1 MTRDISPT
9 QRSVHIE
16 LPDHFPQSLPRLA
29 SISQAAVLWLLPMV
43 ALLWFGYSSI
53 AIPVT
58 LIVNGRQ
65 LIHHTH
71 QTNVRDVLREV
82 GIALQPQDEVLPSLD
97 TPLRGGGTVQV
108 TLARPVTIEVDG
120 RIIQTFTRQR
130 RVDRILAEAGVQR
143 RAQDFVQVDER
154 SRATCDK
161 VAEETRLVVAKTDA
175 ALSYGV
181 VTRPPPV
188 HIIVRRAVPITVH
201 DHDTIVTLYTAHSRV
216 ETALRA
222 GGIVL
227 RPGDLVIPAL
237 DAPVSSGLHVFIR
250 RALSVTIGVDGH
262 WLPVYTHSR
271 SVGELLAEQGI
282 ALVGDDYT
290 IPSLDT
296 PLFSGATVQVV
307 RREERLR
314 FEQDIIPYE
323 TEWRADPELLLDTQ
337 RVIQP
342 GTEGV
347 TVRRYRTVYENGVA
361 VSEVLEREWV
371 ASVPATRIIAY
382 GTRILVQQ
390 ISTPDGPIEYW
401 RRIRVL
407 ATSYN
412 PASSGKPKDHPH
424 YGITRTGLKAGFG
437 VIAVDPRVIPLGSHV
452 YIPGYGKAVAG
463 DTGASILGR
472 HIDLGYDDDMPLP
485 HWYRWV
491 DVYLLT
497 PVPPRARIR
506 YVLPSW
512 PQER

>member
-1 MTRDISPT
+1 MIRSSTSTKRLSRPGRRISLIP
-9 QRSVHIE
+9 
-16 LPDHFPQSLPRLA
+16 
-29 SISQAAVLWLLPMV
+29 SITPLWLV
-43 ALLWFGYSSI
+43 ALAALLLVGYSSTTFPI
-53 AIPVT
+53 T
-58 LIVNGRQ
+58 LVVNGQ
-65 LIHHTH
+65 PFVHHTH
-71 QTNVRDVLREV
+71 QANVRDVLREV
-82 GIALQPQDEVLPSLD
+82 GIALQPQDEVIPPHD
-97 TPLRGGGTVQV
+97 TPLRDGETVRI
-108 TLARPVTIEVDG
+108 TLARPVIIEVDG
-120 RIIQTFTRQR
+120 RIIETFTRQR

-143 RAQDFVQVDER
+143 RTQDFVQVERQPRAISDE
-154 SRATCDK
+154 
-161 VAEETRLVVAKTDA
+161 VAEATHPAVLTTDA
-175 ALSYGV
+175 AQSPKV
-181 VTRPPPV
+181 FTRPPPL
-188 HIIVRRAVPITVH
+188 HIVVRRAVPITVH
-201 DHDTIVTLYTAHSRV
+201 EHGTAVTLYTAHSRV
-216 ETALRA
+216 GAALRA
-222 GGIVL
+222 GGVVL
-227 RPGDLVIPAL
+227 RPGDLVVPAL
-237 DAPVSSGLHVFIR
+237 NTPVSSGLHVFIR
-250 RALSVTIGVDGH
+250 RALPVTIEVDGR

-282 ALVGDDYT
+282 ALMKDDYT
-290 IPSLDT
+290 IPPLDT
-296 PLFSGATVQVV
+296 PLRSGATVRVV

-323 TEWRADPELLLDTQ
+323 TEWRADPEMLLDTQ

-347 TVRRYRTVYENGVA
+347 TVRRYRTVYENGAV

-371 ASVPATRIIAY
+371 ASVPATRVIAY

-390 ISTPDGPIEYW
+390 LSTPDGPIEYW

-412 PASSGKPKDHPH
+412 PSSSGKPKDHPY

-437 VIAVDPRVIPLGSHV
+437 VIAVDPRVIPLGSQV
-452 YIPGYGKAVAG
+452 YVPGYGKAVAG

-491 DVYLLT
+491 DIYLLT
-497 PVPPRARIR
+497 PVPPRDRIR

>member
-1 MTRDISPT
+1 M
-9 QRSVHIE
+9 
-16 LPDHFPQSLPRLA
+16 
-29 SISQAAVLWLLPMV
+29 LWLLPMI
-43 ALLWFGYSSI
+43 ALLWFGYSST
-53 AIPVT
+53 AVPVT
-58 LIVNGRQ
+58 LMINGRE

-97 TPLRGGGTVQV
+97 APLRGGETVQV
-108 TLARPVTIEVDG
+108 TLARPVAIEVDG
-120 RIIQTFTRQR
+120 HTVQTFSCQR
-130 RVDRILAEAGVQR
+130 RVDRILAEAGVR
-143 RAQDFVQVDER
+143 YRAQDFVQVDGR
-154 SRATCDK
+154 PRTVSDKATG
-161 VAEETRLVVAKTDA
+161 EIPSIFFRTDA
-175 ALSYGV
+175 ALPQKV
-181 VTRPPPV
+181 ATRPPLL
-188 HIIVRRAVPITVH
+188 HIVVRRAVPITVH
-201 DHDTIVTLYTAHSRV
+201 DHGTTITLYTAHSSLGAALHAGGV
-216 ETALRA
+216 VLRA
-222 GGIVL
+222 G
-227 RPGDLVIPAL
+227 DLVVPAL
-237 DAPVSSGLHVFIR
+237 DTPVSSGLHVFVH

-282 ALVGDDYT
+282 ALMGDDYAT
-290 IPSLDT
+290 PPLDT
-296 PLFSGATVQVV
+296 PLHSGATVQVV

-314 FEQDIIPYE
+314 FEQEIIPYE
-323 TEWRADPELLLDTQ
+323 TEWKADPEMLLDTQ
-337 RVIQP
+337 QIIQP

-347 TVRRYRTVYENGVA
+347 IMRRYRTIYENGA
-361 VSEVLEREWV
+361 KVSEVLEREWM
-371 ASVPATRIIAY
+371 ASVPATRVIAY

-412 PASSGKPKDHPH
+412 PSSSGKPKDHPR
-424 YGITRTGLKAGFG
+424 YGITRIGLKAGFG
-437 VIAVDPRVIPLGSHV
+437 VIAVDPKVIPLGSHV

-472 HIDLGYDDDMPLP
+472 HVDLGYDDDMPLP

-497 PVPPRARIR
+497 PVPPRDRIR

>member
-1 MTRDISPT
+1 MDSVISSSTSTKSLDRLDWHILLVPSMTP
-9 QRSVHIE
+9 
-16 LPDHFPQSLPRLA
+16 
-29 SISQAAVLWLLPMV
+29 LWLV
-43 ALLWFGYSSI
+43 ALVTLLLLGYSGT
-53 AIPVT
+53 AFPVT
-58 LIVNGRQ
+58 LIVNGRPFV
-65 LIHHTH
+65 HYTH
-71 QTNVRDVLREV
+71 QTNVRDLLREA
-82 GIALQPQDEVLPSLD
+82 GIALQPRDEVIPPLD
-97 TPLRGGGTVQV
+97 TPLRGSETVRV
-108 TLARPVTIEVDG
+108 VLARPVTIEVDG
-120 RIIQTFTRQR
+120 RTIQTFTHQR

-143 RAQDFVQVDER
+143 RSQDFVQVDR
-154 SRATCDK
+154 RLRAMS
-161 VAEETRLVVAKTDA
+161 EEVVEGTRPIVSKTDVM
-175 ALSYGV
+175 LSHAV
-181 VTRPPPV
+181 TTRPPPV
-188 HIIVRRAVPITVH
+188 HIIVRRAMPITVH
-201 DHDTIVTLYTAHSRV
+201 DHGTAVTLYTVHSRV
-216 ETALRA
+216 GAALHA
-222 GGIVL
+222 GGVVL
-227 RPGDLVIPAL
+227 QSGDHVVPAL
-237 DAPVSSGLHVFIR
+237 DAPVSCGLHVFIR

-271 SVGELLAEQGI
+271 SVGELLAEQGV
-282 ALVGDDYT
+282 ALMGDDYT
-290 IPSLDT
+290 IPPLDT
-296 PLFSGATVQVV
+296 PLRSGITVQVV
-307 RREERLR
+307 RREEHLR
-314 FEQDIIPYE
+314 FEQEIIPYE
-323 TEWRADPELLLDTQ
+323 TEWKADPEMLLDTQ

-342 GTEGV
+342 GTEGM

-361 VSEVLEREWV
+361 VSEALEREWV

-412 PASSGKPKDHPH
+412 PASSGKSKDHPH

-437 VIAVDPRVIPLGSHV
+437 VIAVDPKVIPLGSHV

-491 DVYLLT
+491 DIYLLT
-497 PVPPRARIR
+497 PVPPRSSIR